1 MPASFIQS
9 ISTYL
14 PIILL
19 MVVVVAI
26 SIIPQRRK
34 DKKFKQ
40 MLDALKVGD
49 RVKTIGGIY
58 GTVIRVKEDLVTIE
72 TSSEKTQIEFAKD
85 AIAAVENGEVSKDT
99 K

>member
-58 GTVIRVKEDLVTIE
+58 GKVIRVKEDLVTIE

-85 AIAAVENGEVSKDT
+85 AISAVENGEVSKDT

>member
-1 MPASFIQS
+1 MPESFIQS
-9 ISTYL
+9 VSSYL

-19 MVVVVAI
+19 MIVCVAVM
-26 SIIPQRRK
+26 IIPQRRR

-58 GTVIRVKEDLVTIE
+58 GKVVRIK
-72 TSSEKTQIEFAKD
+72 
-85 AIAAVENGEVSKDT
+85 
-99 K
+99 

>member
-58 GTVIRVKEDLVTIE
+58 GKVIRVKEDLVTIE

-85 AIAAVENGEVSKDT
+85 SIAAVENGEVSKDT